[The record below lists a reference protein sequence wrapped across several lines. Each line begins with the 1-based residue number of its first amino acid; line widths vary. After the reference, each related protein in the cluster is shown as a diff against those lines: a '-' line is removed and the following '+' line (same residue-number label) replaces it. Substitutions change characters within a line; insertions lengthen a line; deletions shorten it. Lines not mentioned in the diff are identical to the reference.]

1 MTRTLPWLK
10 RPGTATPQATHAP
23 RNVAPRAKR
32 RRVAEPNSDVD
43 DEIEGA
49 SRSGRVPNVRGMSLD
64 SGRPDVLLAERL
76 PYIAS
81 PPPAVEPP
89 LERYATMTVPM

>member
-10 RPGTATPQATHAP
+10 GPSTRTPQATRSP

-43 DEIEGA
+43 DDDGGGLRRESA
-49 SRSGRVPNVRGMSLD
+49 LDVRG
-64 SGRPDVLLAERL
+64 GF
-76 PYIAS
+76 
-81 PPPAVEPP
+81 
-89 LERYATMTVPM
+89 